1 MKFERILL
9 PTDFSEHARHAKDY
23 AVALAREF
31 GAELLVIHVVQLYS
45 YVVDFGMENARQYE
59 AISGTLQKL
68 LDGLLEELAAEP
80 IQVTGRLVQG
90 DPTAEI
96 VRVATDEACDLIV
109 MGTHGRGALEHV
121 LLGSVAERV
130 VRKAP
135 CPVLTVRLP
144 GHGAGAA

>member
-1 MKFERILL
+1 MKFERILF
-9 PTDFSEHARHAKDY
+9 PTDFSHHAGHAQEY

-31 GAELLVIHVVQLYS
+31 KAELLVIHVVQLYS

-68 LDGLLEELAAEP
+68 LDELLEGLAAEP
-80 IQVTGRLVQG
+80 FAVSGRLVQG
-90 DPTAEI
+90 DPTVET
-96 VRVATDEACDLIV
+96 VRAAQEEACDLIV

-121 LLGSVAERV
+121 LMGSVAERV
-130 VRKAP
+130 VRKAT

-144 GHGAGAA
+144 GHPPQTS

>member
-1 MKFERILL
+1 MKFQRILL
-9 PTDFSEHARHAKDY
+9 PTDFSEHAGHAKEY

-31 GAELLVIHVVQLYS
+31 HAELLIIHVVQLYS

-68 LDGLLEELAAEP
+68 LDGLLGELAAEP

-96 VRVATDEACDLIV
+96 VRIASDEACDLIV

-144 GHGAGAA
+144 GHGLEAP

>member
-1 MKFERILL
+1 MKFERILF
-9 PTDFSEHARHAKDY
+9 PTDFSEHARGAQNY

-59 AISGTLQKL
+59 AITGTLQKL
-68 LDGLLEELAAEP
+68 MDALLEELAAEP
-80 IQVTGRLVQG
+80 IQVNGRLVQG
-90 DPTAEI
+90 DPAGEI
-96 VRVATDEACDLIV
+96 VRTAADEACDLIV
-109 MGTHGRGALEHV
+109 MGTHGRGALEHM

-135 CPVLTVRLP
+135 CPVLTVRP
-144 GHGAGAA
+144 PAHAFEGA